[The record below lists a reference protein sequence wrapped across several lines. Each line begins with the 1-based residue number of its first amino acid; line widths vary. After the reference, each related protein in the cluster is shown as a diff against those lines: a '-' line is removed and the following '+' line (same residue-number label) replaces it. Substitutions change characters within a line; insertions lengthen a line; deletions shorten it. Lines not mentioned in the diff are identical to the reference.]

1 MRQTHGLLRSFSLAL
16 MLLARGASAEDIDI
30 FAGADNPSASL
41 PSVMFV
47 LDNTPAWLEAFE
59 DPSGE
64 PASGEARGLA
74 QLRAIRAVLQSQ
86 VGKLNVGVMAYTP
99 GGAAQPSGGY
109 VRHALQELTHSS
121 LVALNAKLLAI
132 EAEIASP
139 LETRASPAPYGN
151 LMFDVYNYL
160 AGEAQSFSG
169 SGTPIEVG
177 AESGADS
184 SAYVAAGPSTWRRFV
199 SPLSNAYLCANTSLI
214 FIGNSTRNGPLVDD
228 ASNTL
233 ALRTLYQVA
242 SAPLMDRLAG
252 DTKGEALAWFDPSF
266 AEPSAARG
274 WDVHSGSEFNMDD
287 WSKLLHNYGIP
298 YRGVDPNGSDF
309 ETRIAIDTYTIDI
322 ASTEQAGSNTASAL
336 WSNAAGVGGGRY
348 FQVSEETGIEDAINR
363 VLDQVAPSHSL
374 SNTSFAS
381 VSVPASSPDHPY
393 QSNQLFFGLFRPA
406 PGGGPRW
413 FGNLKR
419 YQLALLDDKPVLADA
434 KLRPVLELVASRAS
448 VPESSGGEGAVQD
461 CAESFWGVDV
471 GAYWENLGVSPAPKS
486 GCTERSVTERAGWS
500 VWSDVPDGPFVEKG
514 GAAGIARKALTS
526 SGRTLLTYT
535 ASGTSSEAT
544 LRALSA
550 SDATSAGL
558 GSIAVLDYLRGDVA
572 GASEVPP
579 FSGLRASI
587 HGDVVHSSPLV
598 IRYDANTTVVYYG
611 VNDGIYRALNAAT
624 GSELWGLVTPEHYT
638 AISRLYRNAPALSY
652 RAISRQGAA
661 NSSEATDA
669 KPKDY
674 FFDGA
679 TGALVEYAAEGS
691 LKHAYIYPT
700 QRRGGRMLYGVNV
713 SNPSEPALMW
723 RQGCPN
729 LLDDSGC
736 TDGFSNLGQTW
747 SKPVGGRLAGYSLGG
762 SASSAQLA
770 VMFGGGFDECLD
782 ADVADYPLA
791 CSSAKGRSLYIV
803 DAITGAKIR
812 TFATDAPVVA
822 DVAVLDIDSDTYIDV
837 AYAADTAGALY
848 RINFSARTA
857 PAAASP
863 EVLVG
868 LPPAEWTLVKIGHT
882 QSSKRRFY
890 NTPAVAALEGKV
902 YVAIGSGDPEHPLS
916 SNYPYSEQ
924 IQNRFYTLVDNPYE
938 SPLLPVD
945 LDGPKMVDIQDRSA
959 GAPVLGESS
968 GWYLN
973 LPMRGEQVVNSAAI
987 GAGKVFFN
995 TYRSGALSSGICGA
1009 PQGAATSYALNLWKP
1024 GGGEGGESGAAEV
1037 NGVETANTFPSAPV
1051 ITTVQLPPVCEGQTC
1066 AVQTANPCQEAEGS
1080 CETRT
1085 VLIEGFRVEEVAP
1098 SVPPIRRRAYWIED
1112 MDRDQ

>member
-1 MRQTHGLLRSFSLAL
+1 MRQTHSLLRSFSLAL
-16 MLLARGASAEDIDI
+16 MLLAGGVGAEDIDI
-30 FAGADNPSASL
+30 FAGADNPNASL
-41 PSVMFV
+41 PSVIFV
-47 LDNTPAWLEAFE
+47 LDNTPAWLEASE

-64 PASGEARGLA
+64 PARIEARGA
-74 QLRAIRAVLQSQ
+74 VQLRAIRAVLQLQ

-99 GGAAQPSGGY
+99 GGAAQPNGGY
-109 VRHALQELTHSS
+109 VRHALQELTRSS
-121 LVALNAKLLAI
+121 LAALDAKLLAI
-132 EAEIASP
+132 EAEMASP

-169 SGTPIEVG
+169 NGTPIEVS
-177 AESGADS
+177 AASGADS

-199 SPLSNAYLCANTSLI
+199 SPFVNTHLCANTSLI
-214 FIGNSTRNGPLVDD
+214 FIGNSTRSGPLADD

-233 ALRTLYQVA
+233 ALRALYQVA
-242 SAPLMDRLAG
+242 SASLTDRLAG
-252 DTKGEALAWFDPSF
+252 DTEGEALAWFDPPF
-266 AEPSAARG
+266 AEPSSARG

-287 WSKLLHNYGIP
+287 WSKLLHNHGIP
-298 YRGVDPNGSDF
+298 YSGVDPSGNHF

-322 ASTEQAGSNTASAL
+322 ASTEQTGSNTASAL
-336 WSNAAGVGGGRY
+336 WSSAAGVGGGRY
-348 FQVSEETGIEDAINR
+348 VQVSHESGIEDAINR
-363 VLDQVAPSHSL
+363 VLEQVAPSHSL
-374 SNTSFAS
+374 SNSSFAS

-419 YQLALLDDKPVLADA
+419 YQLGLLDDKPVLADVE
-434 KLRPVLELVASRAS
+434 LRPVLELAASRAS
-448 VPESSGGEGAVQD
+448 VPEFSSGQGAVQH
-461 CAESFWGVDV
+461 CAQSFWGADV
-471 GAYWENLGVSPAPKS
+471 GTYWENLGVSPAPKS
-486 GCTERSVTERAGWS
+486 ACTERSVTERAGWS
-500 VWSDVPDGPFVEKG
+500 VWSDVPDGPFIEKG
-514 GAAGIARKALTS
+514 GAAGIARKALTG

-535 ASGTSSEAT
+535 ASGASSEAT
-544 LRALSA
+544 LRDVSA
-550 SDATSAGL
+550 GDATSTGL
-558 GSIAVLDYLRGDVA
+558 GSIAVLDYMRGDVA
-572 GASEVPP
+572 GAGEAPP

-587 HGDVVHSSPLV
+587 HGDVVHSSPLAV
-598 IRYDANTTVVYYG
+598 RYGANTTVVYYG
-611 VNDGIYRALNAAT
+611 ANDGIYRAVNAAT
-624 GSELWGLVTPEHYT
+624 GSELWGLVAPEHYST
-638 AISRLYRNAPALSY
+638 IGRLYRNAPALSY

-661 NSSEATDA
+661 NSSEAADA

-679 TGALVEYAAEGS
+679 TGALVEYALGGG

-700 QRRGGRMLYGVNV
+700 QRRGGRMLYGLNV
-713 SNPSEPALMW
+713 SNPSEPTLMW
-723 RQGCPN
+723 RQGCPS

-736 TDGFSNLGQTW
+736 TGGFSDLGQTW
-747 SKPVGGRLAGYSLGG
+747 SKPVGGSLAGYSLGG
-762 SASSAQLA
+762 SASGSQLA

-782 ADVADYPLA
+782 EDVAEYPSA
-791 CSSAKGRSLYIV
+791 CNAAKGRSLYIV
-803 DAITGAKIR
+803 DATTGAKIR
-812 TFATDAPVVA
+812 AFATDAPVVA
-822 DVAVLDIDSDTYIDV
+822 DLAVLDIDNDTYIDV

-848 RINFSARTA
+848 RLNFSARTA
-857 PAAASP
+857 SAPALP

-868 LPPAEWTLVKIGHT
+868 LAPGEWTLVKIGHT
-882 QSSKRRFY
+882 ESNKRRFY

-924 IQNRFYTLVDNPYE
+924 IQNRFYTLVDSPYD

-945 LDGPKMVDIQDRSA
+945 LDGPKMLDIQDRSA
-959 GAPVLGESS
+959 GAPALEDSS
-968 GWYLN
+968 GWYMN
-973 LPMRGEQVVNSAAI
+973 LPMRGEQVVNPAAI

-995 TYRSGALSSGICGA
+995 TYRSGALSSEICRA
-1009 PQGAATSYALNLWKP
+1009 PQGLATSYALNLLEP
-1024 GGGEGGESGAAEV
+1024 SGHEGGELDGGEV

-1051 ITTVQLPPVCEGQTC
+1051 ITTVQLPPVCEAQTC
-1066 AVQTANPCQEAEGS
+1066 AVQTANPCQEAAGS